1 MNQPQDRDRSSE
13 HPTLR
18 EHPEQRRQEETGR
31 EDPTEV
37 SEVGRPPSESN
48 KQKSGRTGSG
58 RENAA

>member
-13 HPTLR
+13 HPTVR

-37 SEVGRPPSESN
+37 SEVGRPPSESRKPN
-48 KQKSGRTGSG
+48 AESPGTGS
-58 RENAA
+58 ENAA